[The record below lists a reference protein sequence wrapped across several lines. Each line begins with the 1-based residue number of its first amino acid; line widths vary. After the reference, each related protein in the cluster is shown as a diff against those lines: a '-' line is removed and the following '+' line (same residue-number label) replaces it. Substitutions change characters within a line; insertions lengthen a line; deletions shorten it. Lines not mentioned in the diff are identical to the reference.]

1 MILSNVKTKSLWS
14 IFCKCAKKWKWHRA
28 TAVFVLNWR
37 HKTAVGAS
45 TWVSQICMF
54 FFFNL
59 VEVSAAHISVFL
71 SILGGTITPTWVANA
86 FVVSTNVLLLCY
98 ARSCFLQQEIL
109 TFWPDSS
116 KNMLLCPLILEG
128 GPVSNVYHL
137 LLLSLPQIILVQHFA
152 KVPSSLDWKEIF
164 RSHFWKYLV
173 CIAII
178 VCS

>member
-1 MILSNVKTKSLWS
+1 MSRPNRFGQSFVNVQKNENDTGQLQFLSWTEDTKLLLAPPHD
-14 IFCKCAKKWKWHRA
+14 CVTNLH
-28 TAVFVLNWR
+28 V
-37 HKTAVGAS
+37 
-45 TWVSQICMF
+45 

-59 VEVSAAHISVFL
+59 VQVSAAHISVFL

-86 FVVSTNVLLLCY
+86 FVVSTNVLLLLCY
-98 ARSCFLQQEIL
+98 ARSCFLQQEIS

-128 GPVSNVYHL
+128 GPISNVYHL

>member
-1 MILSNVKTKSLWS
+1 MTQSNCSFCLELKTQN
-14 IFCKCAKKWKWHRA
+14 CC
-28 TAVFVLNWR
+28 WR
-37 HKTAVGAS
+37 LHTSV
-45 TWVSQICMF
+45 TNLHV

-71 SILGGTITPTWVANA
+71 SILGGTITPTWVANT
-86 FVVSTNVLLLCY
+86 FVVSTNVLLLLCY
-98 ARSCFLQQEIL
+98 ARSCFLQQEIS